1 MISESAI
8 PVNRSCNVCGYSD
21 LSLMLS
27 LPDYPLN
34 SLYLATFDDD
44 VKYLSDFDLYSCRRC
59 LHVQG
64 TSALSID
71 DLYNEHYS
79 YTVNNSGARGRQ
91 DFFFNRV
98 LQFAE
103 GRRFNRVI
111 ELGCFDLSL
120 LKKLKANG
128 LLADHWIGIDPVP
141 LRIDSAAE
149 DILFLH
155 GYFQDIDIPFL
166 DKDRPDLIISDQVF
180 EHVPSAND
188 VLSSFS
194 KAAAPD
200 STFIVCVPSLELLI
214 DNFSFHNIIHEHL
227 NYFSA
232 GALAKLFGECNFDLR
247 YSELNNEQ
255 TVGLLLQTYTNSG
268 GSGDHAVRP
277 ESADCSTRFR
287 GNFRVFENNLA
298 GVKDFIRQDKVER
311 IYGFGAS
318 DITANLA
325 YFMKSDFSE
334 LHRIIDDTPYKQ
346 NRFIPHLKPSIVN
359 SDNVADWRTSAVLIT
374 APQAS
379 RPIIAKLLSLKAK
392 KIICPINVF

>member
-1 MISESAI
+1 
-8 PVNRSCNVCGYSD
+8 
-21 LSLMLS
+21 MLS
-27 LPDYPLN
+27 LPGYPLN
-34 SLYLATFDDD
+34 SLYLPSYDDD
-44 VKYLSDFDLYSCRRC
+44 DKYLSDFDLYSCRRC

-71 DLYNEHYS
+71 DLYNENYS

-91 DFFFNRV
+91 DFFVNRV
-98 LQFAE
+98 LQFAG

-141 LRIDSAAE
+141 LRNAGAAA
-149 DILFLH
+149 DILFLQ

-200 STFIVCVPSLELLI
+200 SIFIVCVPSLELLI

-232 GALAKLFGECNFDLR
+232 AVLAKLFDKCNFDLR

-255 TVGLLLQTYTNSG
+255 TVGLLLQVYTNSC
-268 GSGDHAVRP
+268 GSGDKVVSLEA
-277 ESADCSTRFR
+277 ADFLTKFR
-287 GNFRVFENNLA
+287 GNFAVFESNLA
-298 GVKDFIRQDKVER
+298 GVNDFIRQGTAER

-325 YFMKSDFSE
+325 YFMKSDFSG
-334 LHRIIDDTPYKQ
+334 LHHIIDDTPYKQ
-346 NRFIPHLKPSIVN
+346 NRFIPHLKPLIVN
-359 SDNVADWRTSAVLIT
+359 SDNVADWSTSAVLIT

-379 RPIIAKLLSLKAK
+379 RPIIGKLLSLKAK